1 MERRTRAL
9 LLVGLLL
16 VAFNFRPSITSIPP
30 VLEAIR
36 ADIGLGYTAVS
47 LLTTIPT
54 FLIGLFAF
62 VATPVSRWIG
72 RERAILWAVV
82 LITAS
87 TGLRIWGANAVVL
100 FGTTVLVG
108 AGVAI
113 SQALLPAVILDRFS
127 GRAALIT
134 GLYTASLGLGAAVAA
149 GATALIAD
157 TVGSWPIALAVWAV
171 PGALAAAVLVPVVR
185 TQSSAGESVHE
196 EHASADGTLW
206 TNRGAILL
214 VVFFSLDN
222 VLYFSQI
229 TWLAP
234 LYVDL
239 GWQAEQAGLLLTVF
253 ILAQLCGSL
262 IISAVADR
270 WRDRRPWLA
279 LTIGLNTVGL
289 LGIVWLP
296 LVAPWG
302 WAILAGVGVGG
313 LFALILTLP
322 VDLASNAAV
331 ADRLT
336 PMMLGVGYIAG
347 STGPLAIGWVRD
359 SLGSYVPSFVGL
371 VGLTLLMLAL
381 TNWFR
386 PNRTIS

>member
-1 MERRTRAL
+1 MEKRIRAL
-9 LLVGLLL
+9 LLAGLLL

-82 LITAS
+82 LITVS

-108 AGVAI
+108 AGIAI
-113 SQALLPAVILDRFS
+113 SQALLPAVILDRFAD
-127 GRAALIT
+127 RAALIT
-134 GLYTASLGLGAAVAA
+134 GLYTASLGLGAAAAA

-157 TVGSWPIALAVWAV
+157 TVGGWPIALAVWAV

-185 TQSSAGESVHE
+185 TRSSTGESSRKE
-196 EHASADGTLW
+196 RTATDGTLW

-214 VVFFSLDN
+214 AVFFSMDT

-239 GWQAEQAGLLLTVF
+239 GWQPEQAGLLLTVF

-262 IISAVADR
+262 VISAVADR

-289 LGIVWLP
+289 IGVVCLP

-347 STGPLAIGWVRD
+347 SIGPLAIGWIRD
-359 SLGSYVPSFVGL
+359 SVGSYTPSFAGL